1 MFYGRDLS
9 ESMGARLFDQ
19 VVLCV
24 CLPRS
29 GWEVLHCLVGEL
41 SSALVTLQPR
51 MLDEYLLS
59 LESGGKGS
67 GHVGQEAYIWEST
80 FTLPHSNLDR
90 GVSDL

>member
-1 MFYGRDLS
+1 MFGEGFVE

-19 VVLCV
+19 VVLYV
-24 CLPRS
+24 CLRRS

-41 SSALVTLQPR
+41 ASALATPQPR
-51 MLDEYLLS
+51 MLDEYSLS
-59 LESGGKGS
+59 LESSGKGS